1 MFTTGRWRTAIG
13 LLLLAVGSSAWGQS
27 PVETREMGLRSGTGD
42 HYDMI
47 EVYGRQ
53 SADWVE
59 DDLLRGV
66 LPKRVSA
73 QWDVSLGY
81 WEGRENDSGFFTIG
95 PVFEIQ
101 AAKTWYWRLG
111 VQPTLI
117 SSHEDA
123 GRDLGGPFQFT
134 SHLGLAWAPP
144 GALVLGVRVQH
155 TSNARL
161 YSSNPGVDTL
171 SLEAGYA
178 F

>member
-1 MFTTGRWRTAIG
+1 MSGIRRWSAAIAV
-13 LLLLAVGSSAWGQS
+13 LFWAVGSAAWGQS
-27 PVETREMGLRSGTGD
+27 PVESREMGLRAGTGD
-42 HYDMI
+42 HYDII

-53 SADWVE
+53 PAEWVE
-59 DDLLRGV
+59 ESVFRGALPDPVTAHWDLTV
-66 LPKRVSA
+66 
-73 QWDVSLGY
+73 GY
-81 WEGRENDSGFFTIG
+81 WEGREDDSGFLAGG
-95 PVFEIQ
+95 PVFEIH
-101 AAKTWYWRLG
+101 AAEAWRWSLG

-117 SSHEDA
+117 SRHKDA